1 MSTQGV
7 GSYIWDDVE
16 TLPPRE
22 MERLQLRLRAGIDR
36 VSKTVP
42 FYSKK
47 LREAGVTADSI
58 HSLED
63 LEGFPFT
70 TKADLRDNYP
80 FGLVAVPMKDVI
92 RLHASSGTTGKPTVV
107 AYTRNDIQLWSDLMA
122 RTCAAAG
129 VTDDDVVHNAYG
141 YGLFTGGLGF
151 HYGTKS
157 TKCFTRFEV
166 PGSSSG
172 GRL

>member
-7 GSYIWDDVE
+7 RSYIWDDVE

-22 MERLQLRLRAGIDR
+22 MERLQLERLRAGIDR

-92 RLHASSGTTGKPTVV
+92 RLTLRVAPQASRQS
-107 AYTRNDIQLWSDLMA
+107 
-122 RTCAAAG
+122 
-129 VTDDDVVHNAYG
+129 
-141 YGLFTGGLGF
+141 
-151 HYGTKS
+151 
-157 TKCFTRFEV
+157 
-166 PGSSSG
+166 
-172 GRL
+172 